1 MQYVLRWHHL
11 YSQASEQS
19 SGTDVINRQV
29 IVDSTS
35 NATVFFQENNPTM
48 C

>member
-19 SGTDVINRQV
+19 SDTDVINQQV
-29 IVDSTS
+29 IVESTS
-35 NATVFFQENNPTM
+35 NAGFFQENNPTM